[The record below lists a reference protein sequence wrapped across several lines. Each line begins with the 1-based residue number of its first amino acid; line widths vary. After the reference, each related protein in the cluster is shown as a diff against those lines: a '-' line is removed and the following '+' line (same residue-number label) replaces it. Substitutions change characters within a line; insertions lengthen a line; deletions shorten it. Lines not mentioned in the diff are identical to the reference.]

1 MSGKK
6 SNLQRASQLTA
17 TNLRTVAKTISVQ
30 QLSRLSLPEVEA
42 VVDLVSKVVPAGN
55 VPGMIL
61 SGLARL
67 PGRRIPIQK
76 MHQDINALFS
86 GVEQIL
92 DSAMYG
98 AIFAG
103 PAAIIWGYQNL
114 LKLAGKD
121 PDAAFPEGVWQFYA
135 SYALR
140 EDTARHTNET
150 HGFDTL
156 LREHKIHLNA
166 VDRLTAWLMAA
177 VTCLHQYNG
186 LLENEW
192 RERVSISTLEDSSSA
207 RAKRLHRE
215 WQIKL
220 PYRREEEAPDLDYP
234 AYRRFK
240 FDQFLK
246 ANLTSLPKQSF
257 EKWEAKL
264 KLLTQ
269 NSLPAYQRQMSIL
282 AYLEPGAYGETRVPF
297 ELSDAQIGVIHRD
310 SYYLFPVCEPGSNKP
325 LNVMTARAQVA
336 ALLKSPFASP
346 SQISSLA
353 RVKRSALPSLRSHLN
368 PMLVSDLDN
377 LKYAPI
383 LISTDVRTHSL
394 PLSELRQTERG
405 IGSHALTIFDTG
417 DTFVFDQ
424 SHIFFDGAWG
434 TALSEIM
441 TNEALSWARYLSMLP
456 SPTPAESRV
465 YTSLTLQLQ
474 PADVDLVQQAPHVSP
489 ESGAETDKV
498 RLKECVALRKQ
509 FKQRNDQIQLT
520 INDLLVLYRAI
531 HAATYKPSQGLLDE
545 IAKLSA
551 TKPDVAASIR
561 QVVEEASRT
570 NPAILIPMDASLKV
584 PRERIYPL
592 NMEVPLHELN
602 LLSLHKQTMKLLAAY
617 EDSKEDRA
625 AIYSSFDQMQR
636 MYLASL
642 AGFGLY
648 LNRAKEIAIQGES
661 ASVGAIK
668 LLAHLPLPLQH
679 ILDKI
684 PERFELL
691 NNILKGREVFSN
703 VGAVVP
709 MSTLT
714 RFSTAKDDNTQKQLA
729 WGVIT
734 DARSVM
740 RIHLRDFRPQVATL
754 LSIGRKDLANLLTQD
769 YLDAYADGFN
779 LFISDLSKITQASRE
794 TLPTSKIRKR
804 TPNSQ

>member
-192 RERVSISTLEDSSSA
+192 RERVSISTLEDSSST

-240 FDQFLK
+240 IDQFLK
-246 ANLTSLPKQSF
+246 ANLPSQPKQ
-257 EKWEAKL
+257 
-264 KLLTQ
+264 
-269 NSLPAYQRQMSIL
+269 
-282 AYLEPGAYGETRVPF
+282 
-297 ELSDAQIGVIHRD
+297 
-310 SYYLFPVCEPGSNKP
+310 
-325 LNVMTARAQVA
+325 
-336 ALLKSPFASP
+336 
-346 SQISSLA
+346 
-353 RVKRSALPSLRSHLN
+353 
-368 PMLVSDLDN
+368 
-377 LKYAPI
+377 
-383 LISTDVRTHSL
+383 
-394 PLSELRQTERG
+394 
-405 IGSHALTIFDTG
+405 
-417 DTFVFDQ
+417 
-424 SHIFFDGAWG
+424 
-434 TALSEIM
+434 
-441 TNEALSWARYLSMLP
+441 
-456 SPTPAESRV
+456 
-465 YTSLTLQLQ
+465 
-474 PADVDLVQQAPHVSP
+474 
-489 ESGAETDKV
+489 
-498 RLKECVALRKQ
+498 
-509 FKQRNDQIQLT
+509 
-520 INDLLVLYRAI
+520 
-531 HAATYKPSQGLLDE
+531 
-545 IAKLSA
+545 
-551 TKPDVAASIR
+551 
-561 QVVEEASRT
+561 
-570 NPAILIPMDASLKV
+570 
-584 PRERIYPL
+584 
-592 NMEVPLHELN
+592 
-602 LLSLHKQTMKLLAAY
+602 
-617 EDSKEDRA
+617 
-625 AIYSSFDQMQR
+625 
-636 MYLASL
+636 
-642 AGFGLY
+642 
-648 LNRAKEIAIQGES
+648 
-661 ASVGAIK
+661 
-668 LLAHLPLPLQH
+668 
-679 ILDKI
+679 
-684 PERFELL
+684 
-691 NNILKGREVFSN
+691 
-703 VGAVVP
+703 
-709 MSTLT
+709 
-714 RFSTAKDDNTQKQLA
+714 
-729 WGVIT
+729 
-734 DARSVM
+734 
-740 RIHLRDFRPQVATL
+740 
-754 LSIGRKDLANLLTQD
+754 
-769 YLDAYADGFN
+769 
-779 LFISDLSKITQASRE
+779 
-794 TLPTSKIRKR
+794 
-804 TPNSQ
+804 